1 MKKKEE
7 EVVEQG
13 GFRSHQCDTKEDV
26 KPAVTAD
33 APEAD
38 KE

>member
-7 EVVEQG
+7 QAVEQG
-13 GFRSHQCDTKEDV
+13 GFRSHQCDTAEEV
-26 KPAVTAD
+26 TPAVTID
-33 APEAD
+33 ALEAE